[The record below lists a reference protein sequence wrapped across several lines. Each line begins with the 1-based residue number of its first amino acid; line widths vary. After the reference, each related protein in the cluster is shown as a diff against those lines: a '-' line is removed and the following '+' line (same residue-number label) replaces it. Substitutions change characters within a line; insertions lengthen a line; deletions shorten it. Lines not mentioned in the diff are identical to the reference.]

1 MRVQRIT
8 KSVSALIVKSISFCI
23 DMPEGKLSI
32 LRVENS
38 PERSLFDSLI
48 HIHICDPKNYY
59 RPQSNYRNKMS
70 APEDQIEFSKKV
82 DEKGRLVI
90 PQEIRQAL
98 TIDNREALV
107 KFAAEKVT
115 YLDEDDGG
123 ES

>member
-1 MRVQRIT
+1 
-8 KSVSALIVKSISFCI
+8 
-23 DMPEGKLSI
+23 
-32 LRVENS
+32 
-38 PERSLFDSLI
+38 
-48 HIHICDPKNYY
+48 
-59 RPQSNYRNKMS
+59 MS

-107 KFAAEKVT
+107 KFTAEKVT